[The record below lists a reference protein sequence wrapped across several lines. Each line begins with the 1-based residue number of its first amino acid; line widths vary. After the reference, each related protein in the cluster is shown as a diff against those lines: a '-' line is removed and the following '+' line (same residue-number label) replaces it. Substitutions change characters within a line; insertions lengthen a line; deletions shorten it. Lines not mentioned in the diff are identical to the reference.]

1 MDNPSLIITP
11 VDNQALIQAARNL
24 PNVGV
29 TKIYNNFVYLA
40 IDDGYIHAL
49 SPLLNDKNIEKPDYF
64 SDGIGTHISIIYPDE
79 MNNPQIELER
89 QISFQV
95 VELLKA
101 ETIDAIYYVLRV
113 NSPELIQIRKMNKLG
128 EKLNLNGYI
137 IDLHTTIGKKSK
149 D

>member
-11 VDNQALIQAARNL
+11 VDNQALIQAARKL

-40 IDDGYIHAL
+40 IDDRYIHAL
-49 SPLLNDKNIEKPDYF
+49 SPLLNDNNIEKPDYF

-79 MNNPQIELER
+79 MNDPQLELER